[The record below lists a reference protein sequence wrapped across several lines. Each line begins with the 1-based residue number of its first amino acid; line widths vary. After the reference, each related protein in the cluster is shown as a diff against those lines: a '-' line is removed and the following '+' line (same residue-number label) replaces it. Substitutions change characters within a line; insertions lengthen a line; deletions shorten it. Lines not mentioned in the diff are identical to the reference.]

1 MSRAALATANSIFP
15 RERRG
20 DAGALIGAG
29 AFVGV
34 GRGGRVGVGVG
45 SGYGGSC
52 KSGKDESEEDFE
64 LHIAFLYCSTEH

>member
-45 SGYGGSC
+45 SGNGGSC